1 MKLHWRFH
9 NSSEVIK
16 MDFKMENQLDFV
28 SRKAS
33 SLVDG
38 LYFMVLGVSEIRSLF
53 LERSNEIWKNRGR

>member
-1 MKLHWRFH
+1 
-9 NSSEVIK
+9 
-16 MDFKMENQLDFV
+16 MENQLDFV